1 MTTQTATRPVT
12 ARKPAKDIVRF
23 AWHYAEMAIA
33 MGLGMLALG
42 PVWSWLWP
50 GYDQNTTVNALVMA
64 TNMTIGMVAVMVWR
78 KHSTPAIVEMSAAM
92 YLPFIVMLVPY
103 WFGAVTSHAVMMAG
117 HGFMFATMLGA
128 MLLRR
133 HEYLGHHH

>member
-1 MTTQTATRPVT
+1 MTAQTAT
-12 ARKPAKDIVRF
+12 ARKPRWLSKPVVRF
-23 AWHYAEMAIA
+23 IRHYIEMAVA
-33 MGLGMLALG
+33 MGVGMLTLG

-64 TNMTIGMVAVMVWR
+64 TNMTVGMVAVMVWR

-92 YLPFIVMLVPY
+92 YLPFVVMLVPY
-103 WFGAVTSHAVMMAG
+103 WFGAVSSHAVMMAG
-117 HGFMFATMLGA
+117 HGFMFATMLAA

-133 HEYLGHHH
+133 QEYLGHHH